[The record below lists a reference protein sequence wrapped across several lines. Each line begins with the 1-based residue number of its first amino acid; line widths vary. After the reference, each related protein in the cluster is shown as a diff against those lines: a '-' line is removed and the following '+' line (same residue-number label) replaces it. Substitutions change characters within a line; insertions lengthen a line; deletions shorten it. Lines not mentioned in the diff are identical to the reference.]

1 MTHIAFFG
9 HNSGDAAVRRR
20 AVAFRRAGCEVT
32 GFMPHRG
39 PAHPTPWRTVGL
51 GETRDNDYLQ
61 RIVSIFSGARRAL
74 AERDPL
80 ARADLF
86 YARNLD
92 MLALAARVRAAGRF
106 DVPLVYECLDVHH
119 RLTGGGS
126 SARLLRA
133 FERRLLGGCSLI
145 VISSPAFEREH
156 FARHHAGCCPTF
168 LAENR
173 LIEGDEF
180 PAERP
185 DPARRRDDGMLRI
198 GWFGNLR
205 CRRSF
210 DLLAGLAAAFQDRLR
225 IVLRGYPAP
234 GVFGN
239 FEELVARHPG
249 IVYEGRY
256 RAPQDLARIYAEVD
270 LVWAADWYEEG
281 ANSLW
286 LLPNRIY
293 EGGYFATPAL
303 APAGTETARWIE
315 ARGAGLIFD
324 EPAGGA
330 LAALIGRLI
339 EDRAPI
345 WRLSERLRAL
355 PRATF
360 VEGPETV
367 HALVARAL
375 AGRQTPDAG
384 KVPERA
390 HHA

>member
-1 MTHIAFFG
+1 MTHVAFFG

-39 PAHPTPWRTVGL
+39 LAEPTPWRTVDL
-51 GETRDNDYLQ
+51 GETHDNRYMQ
-61 RIVSIFSGARRAL
+61 RMGSILSGARRAL
-74 AERDPL
+74 AERGL
-80 ARADLF
+80 LGLADLF

-119 RLTGGGS
+119 RLTGNGAG
-126 SARLLRA
+126 ARLLRA
-133 FERRLLGGCSLI
+133 VERRLLGGCSLI

-173 LIEGDEF
+173 LIEGDTF
-180 PAERP
+180 PDRP
-185 DPARRRDDGMLRI
+185 DPSRCEDDGPLRI

-210 DLLAGLAAAFQDRLR
+210 DLLARLAATFPDGLR

-234 GVFGN
+234 GVFGA
-239 FEELVARHPG
+239 FEELVTRHPG

-256 RAPQDLARIYAEVD
+256 RAPQDLARIYADVD
-270 LVWAADWYEEG
+270 LVWAADWYEAG

-286 LLPNRIY
+286 LLPNRLY
-293 EGGYFATPAL
+293 EGGYFGVPAL
-303 APAGTETARWIE
+303 APAGTETARWLE
-315 ARGAGLIFD
+315 ARGAGLVFG
-324 EPAGGA
+324 EPADET
-330 LAALIGRLI
+330 LAALVGRLI

-345 WRLSERLRAL
+345 RRLRERLGAL
-355 PRATF
+355 PRTTF

-367 HALVARAL
+367 HALVSRAV
-375 AGRQTPDAG
+375 ANSAPKDAG